1 MVTLKLGMTE
11 SEMVEVWHVI
21 LEMIFVLIAR
31 IIFQIQY
38 FFENFLFFS
47 IFSPQKL
54 NPSQLEYFTSF
65 QMQIIFNIHFDF

>member
-38 FFENFLFFS
+38 FFENFLFF
-47 IFSPQKL
+47 
-54 NPSQLEYFTSF
+54 
-65 QMQIIFNIHFDF
+65 FNILTPKVKPIAIGIFYRLPNANYI